1 MAGPVQPIPATAE
14 AVTTEFASL
23 LRNIWDDL
31 HDPFV
36 LWQVGALLACL
47 LGGWLIQRLVRQRT
61 GGAVLEDMN
70 AALRFGRSGL
80 RRVVFPLS
88 ALILVLV
95 TRAVLAQYHKVHLL
109 DLAVPLLSSMAVIRI
124 VVYTVR
130 QAVGGASSWLGG
142 FEKSFAALAWSVV
155 ALHILGWLPRVI
167 DALETVSF
175 SMGTQKLTLW
185 MLVQGLA
192 MVLLTVLVALWV
204 AGLLERRIV
213 TASGLDANMRTVLT
227 RITKALLIVVAVLVA
242 LPMVGID
249 LTTLSVFGGALGVG
263 LGFGLQKIAA
273 NYVSGFIILLDRSI
287 RIGNLI
293 TVGND
298 RGVVREITTRYTVVK
313 AGNGIES
320 IIPNET
326 LVGSVVQNET
336 FSDTKVSLP
345 ISIQVGYEVD
355 VERALAILVEVAGA
369 HPRVLPEPSPKGF
382 LAGFGESGI
391 DLRLLCWIADPEE
404 GTLGITSAINLELWR
419 RFKREG
425 ISIPFPQRE
434 VRVVGAVVMN
444 RGDDQDAP
452 TSGAP
457 TGLAQAGTA
466 A

>member
-1 MAGPVQPIPATAE
+1 MAEPAPTLPATAD
-14 AVTTEFASL
+14 AVTTEFAAL
-23 LRNIWDDL
+23 LRNIWADL

-36 LWQVGALLACL
+36 LWQVGALLVCL
-47 LGGWLIQRLVRQRT
+47 AGGWLIQRLVHRRT
-61 GGAVLEDMN
+61 GAETVGELS

-88 ALILVLV
+88 VLVLV
-95 TRAVLAQYHKVHLL
+95 VIVRAVLARYHKVHLL
-109 DLAVPLLSSMAVIRI
+109 DLAVPLLSSLAVIRF

-142 FEKSFAALAWSVV
+142 FEKSFAVLAWSVV
-155 ALHILGWLPRVI
+155 ALHIVGWLPEVI
-167 DALETVSF
+167 GALEAVSF
-175 SMGTQKLTLW
+175 STGSQKLSLW
-185 MLVQGLA
+185 MVLQGAA
-192 MVLLTVLVALWV
+192 MVMLTVLVALWV
-204 AGLLERRIV
+204 AGMLERRIV
-213 TASGLDANMRTVLT
+213 AAAGMDANMRTVLT
-227 RITKALLIVVAVLVA
+227 RLTKALLIVVAVLVA

-293 TVGND
+293 TVGNE
-298 RGVVREITTRYTVVK
+298 RGIVREITTRYTVVK
-313 AGNGIES
+313 GANGIES

-336 FSDTKVSLP
+336 FTDTKVVLP

-355 VERALAILVEVAGA
+355 VERALQILVEVARA
-369 HPRVLPEPSPKGF
+369 HPRVLPDPEPKGF

-391 DLRLLCWIADPEE
+391 DLRLSCWIADPEE
-404 GTLGITSAINLELWR
+404 GTLGITSAINIEVWR

-434 VRVVGAVVMN
+434 VRVLGPVALDTGAVAETP
-444 RGDDQDAP
+444 AP
-452 TSGAP
+452 P
-457 TGLAQAGTA
+457 VLAGEA
-466 A
+466 AR